1 MIGDGPWHQL
11 GQNALTIVI
20 VLSTTLN
27 ALVIGAFAKSYKKMT
42 KGDIII
48 VSLATSDLLQS
59 LFGYPSEV
67 KSMFSKSD
75 IGLAKGTCR
84 FIGFVVS
91 FMAYVSI
98 AHLTYL
104 CLERGLALR
113 KPYMLNTMMES
124 VYFIPC
130 LLGGLW
136 MYGFLWSVMP
146 LLGWSAY
153 EVEQDGYRCSI
164 DWKNKSPTSHWYIG
178 SLFVFCFIIPV
189 SIIVVSLVIVKLELI
204 QMQKRAND
212 MFGTTSAAATEIE
225 IAQRKA
231 FKMVLTMVTTYL
243 LAWCPYAIVS
253 LWITISISKLPDEL
267 VMSSAITAKA
277 STCFNPIIYAI
288 MYGNFRKALKDLFH
302 FKSANVG
309 PQPGAAVICEDDLI
323 RSSP

>member
-1 MIGDGPWHQL
+1 MVEKGPWHQL
-11 GQNALTIVI
+11 GQNALTIII

-27 ALVIGAFAKSYKKMT
+27 ALVIGAFAKSYKRMT
-42 KGDIII
+42 KGDVII
-48 VSLATSDLLQS
+48 VSLAVSDLLQS

-67 KSMFSKSD
+67 KSMYSNNSSTV
-75 IGLAKGTCR
+75 AEGTCR

-98 AHLTYL
+98 AHLSYL

-113 KPYMLNTMMES
+113 KPYALNALMENRF
-124 VYFIPC
+124 FIPC

-136 MYGFLWSVMP
+136 VYGFLWALMP

-164 DWKNKSPTSHWYIG
+164 DWTNKSTSSHWYIG

-189 SIIVVSLVIVKLELI
+189 GIIVVSLTIVKWELI
-204 QMQKRAND
+204 QMQKRANNL
-212 MFGTTSAAATEIE
+212 FGTTSNAASEIE
-225 IAQRKA
+225 VAQRKA

-243 LAWCPYAIVS
+243 IAWCPYAIVS
-253 LWITISISKLPDEL
+253 LWITVAESKLPDEL
-267 VMSSAITAKA
+267 VLSSAMAAKS

-288 MYGNFRKALKDLFH
+288 MYGNFRKALKHLFH
-302 FKSANVG
+302 IKSATVE
-309 PQPGAAVICEDDLI
+309 PQSGAAVVSENQ
-323 RSSP
+323 PV